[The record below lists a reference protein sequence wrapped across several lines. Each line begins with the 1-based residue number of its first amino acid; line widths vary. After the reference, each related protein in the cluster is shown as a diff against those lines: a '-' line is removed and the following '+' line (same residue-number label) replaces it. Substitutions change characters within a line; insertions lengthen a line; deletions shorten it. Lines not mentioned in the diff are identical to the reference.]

1 MGHTL
6 ISPPSQRKKIKC
18 SYSNYRENM
27 RKSFVRFRRWSHCHL
42 AALSLDLVVLV
53 TYVCLIKPATF
64 QTARF
69 LIFLVVCRD
78 FMDYAKSCRSPSLHG
93 LSLVGLSAKCHT
105 HLRCYQ
111 AFWAFQSIFC
121 AWRMQNVNRHS
132 GKNENRM
139 LTLYLVLTAQV
150 ERIRGQLDAVTDARS
165 LQQLMRHLPLIL
177 LAWWRGVGLKGWGEV
192 THVH

>member
-1 MGHTL
+1 MSVWSSLQH
-6 ISPPSQRKKIKC
+6 S
-18 SYSNYRENM
+18 
-27 RKSFVRFRRWSHCHL
+27 RRHG
-42 AALSLDLVVLV
+42 
-53 TYVCLIKPATF
+53 YM
-64 QTARF
+64 
-69 LIFLVVCRD
+69 IFLVVCRD

-132 GKNENRM
+132 GKNEKRM

-177 LAWWRGVGLKGWGEV
+177 LAWWRGVGLKGWGRSHMFINFYLV
-192 THVH
+192 YIYNLD